1 MAKRTRRAKTSTTV
15 LVVLSLFLLLFI
27 STMIVLFWFKGAV
40 PDTLITC
47 VLDTSKL
54 ECLALA
60 AIKITKVL
68 RGEKD
73 V

>member
-1 MAKRTRRAKTSTTV
+1 MAKRTKRAKTSTTV

-27 STMIVLFWFKGAV
+27 SAMIALFWFKGAV
-40 PDTLITC
+40 PDTLISC

-60 AIKITKVL
+60 AIKITKVI